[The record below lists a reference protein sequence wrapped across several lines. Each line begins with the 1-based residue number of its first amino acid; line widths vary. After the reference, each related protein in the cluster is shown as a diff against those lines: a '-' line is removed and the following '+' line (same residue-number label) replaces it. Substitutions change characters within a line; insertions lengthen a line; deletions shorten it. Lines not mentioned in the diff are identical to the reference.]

1 MRIPLWAVGLLALMF
16 FTPGLGN
23 CGLFDWDEVNFAE
36 AAREMLVS
44 GEFSYVQ
51 IDFEP
56 FWEKPPLFILM
67 QAGSMSIAGINDAV
81 ARFPNALCGAATL
94 MFLYFRGTALGGP
107 LMGLVWPLVY
117 VGSLLPQFYF
127 RSGIIDPWFNLF
139 IMLGIDRYIYSDGK
153 NLKHT
158 VLGGTFIGL
167 AVLTKGP
174 VAIPISFAV
183 IAVATAMTWR
193 KSRPRPLALATFATM
208 AVLIGASWFIA
219 EALRGR
225 WHIIQQNIDYHL
237 RLISEGE
244 AGHGQPFYYH
254 FVVLLAGCF
263 PMSLLMVA
271 AYADKNATQGE
282 AHGTVHYRKWMNVM
296 FWVVLLGFSVVR
308 TKIIH
313 YSSLCYFPMSYMVAQ
328 HIVHRFRSGATWGSA
343 WAVSIGAM
351 GLLWG
356 AVLMAVSTFE
366 WWSESIIDPKELNP
380 EAAAILSQ
388 TVDPRSW
395 TLVFGLLL
403 AIGSVYGSWAM
414 RTDGRRGILT
424 LLLSTALAVWGTSLF
439 IIPKVYDYVQGP
451 MRTFYVEK
459 ATERTVVEPLGFRS
473 YANLYYGQRSL
484 EESALVRDEE
494 RLFKGETGQRI
505 LFLVRETQLE
515 DHQRWFPM
523 LRPVGKVMDKVI
535 LERDDAIYRAGLGR

>member
-1 MRIPLWAVGLLALMF
+1 MWAIGLLALVF
-16 FTPGLGN
+16 FVPGLGN

-51 IDFEP
+51 IDFAP

-67 QAGSMSIAGINDAV
+67 QAASMAVAGVTEAA

-94 MFLYFRGTALGGP
+94 IFFYHRGSALGGP

-139 IMLGIDRYIYSDGK
+139 IMLGIDGFIRSEGK
-153 NLKHT
+153 NFLRAG
-158 VLGGTFIGL
+158 LGGAFIGL

-174 VAIPISFAV
+174 VAVPISFAV
-183 IAVATAMTWR
+183 IAIATAITWR
-193 KSRPRPLALATFATM
+193 SSRPRPMIVATFITM
-208 AVLIGASWFIA
+208 AILVGASWFIA
-219 EALRGR
+219 EAVRGR
-225 WHIIQQNIDYHL
+225 WHIIQQSIDYHL
-237 RLISEGE
+237 RLISKGE

-263 PMSLLMVA
+263 PMSLLLLA

-282 AHGTVHYRKWMNVM
+282 AQGTVHYRKWMNVM
-296 FWVVLLGFSVVR
+296 FWVVLIGFSVVR

-313 YSSLCYFPMSYMVAQ
+313 YSSLCYFPMSYIVAQ
-328 HIVHRFRSGATWGSA
+328 HIAHRFRSGATWGNM
-343 WAVSIGAM
+343 WAVSIGAI

-356 AVLMAVSTFE
+356 VSLMAVSTFE
-366 WWSESIIDPKELNP
+366 WWSVSIIDPERLNP
-380 EAAAILSQ
+380 EAAAMLSQ
-388 TVDPRSW
+388 NVDPRNW
-395 TLVFGLLL
+395 TIVFGLLL
-403 AIGSVYGSWAM
+403 AIGSVYGSWVM
-414 RTDGRRGILT
+414 RTDGRKGILT
-424 LLLSTALAVWGTSLF
+424 LLFTTALAVWGTSLF

-451 MRTFYVEK
+451 MRVFYADK
-459 ATERTVVEPLGFRS
+459 AKEHTVVEPLGFHS
-473 YANLYYGQRSL
+473 YANLYYGQRSP
-484 EESALVRDEE
+484 EQSAVVRDQE
-494 RLFKGETGQRI
+494 RLFKGETGQRV
-505 LFLVRETQLE
+505 LFLVRETQLD
-515 DHQRWFPM
+515 DHLRWFPM

-535 LERDDAIYRAGLGR
+535 LERDDAAYRAGIGR